1 MELSDPNNLKLDKIA
16 QALSNEERL
25 TIIKMLLQKEMSVS
39 DIQKELFLE
48 QSTTSHHLSKLRKT
62 GLIDREQRGVFV
74 YYRIA
79 SEYNDILNRIITLL

>member
-1 MELSDPNNLKLDKIA
+1 MELSDPNNLKLEKVA
-16 QALSNEERL
+16 QALSNDDRL
-25 TIIKMLLQKEMSVS
+25 IIIKMLLQKDMCVS

-48 QSTTSHHLSKLRKT
+48 QSTTSHHLTKLRNT

-79 SEYNDILNRIITLL
+79 NEYNDILNRIMTLL